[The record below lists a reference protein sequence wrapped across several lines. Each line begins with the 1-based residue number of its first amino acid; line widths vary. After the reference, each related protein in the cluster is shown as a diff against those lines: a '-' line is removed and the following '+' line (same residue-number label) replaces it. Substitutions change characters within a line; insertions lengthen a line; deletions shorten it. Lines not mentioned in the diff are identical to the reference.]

1 MILVIDTR
9 NVIESITLKLFDNF
23 IDDDKK
29 GPFLAILT
37 IDLALQRWEICGRPN

>member
-9 NVIESITLKLFDNF
+9 NMIESITLKVFDNF
-23 IDDDKK
+23 IDNDKK
-29 GPFLAILT
+29 GSFLATLT